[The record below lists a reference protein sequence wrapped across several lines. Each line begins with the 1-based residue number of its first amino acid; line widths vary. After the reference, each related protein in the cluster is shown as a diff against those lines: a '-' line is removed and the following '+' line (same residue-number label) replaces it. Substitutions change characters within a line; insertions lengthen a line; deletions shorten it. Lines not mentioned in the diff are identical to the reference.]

1 MRQTDPRCRAT
12 AFVAEKSPP
21 STSLVDRAPFGICR
35 SSLSRDRC
43 ISVNAAF
50 CQMLG
55 YTEQE
60 LLQLGLSQDVYQ
72 PTPNYPGLVEV
83 LVRERKLPAQEAILQ
98 RKDGTLLRAR
108 VTAFLSEDE
117 DGVLDYV
124 DSYLED
130 LTEQSALEEQIR
142 AVQKLEAVGRLAGG
156 VAHDFNNIL
165 LVIKLST
172 EIMLGQVTPDNP
184 LTRSLLQVSHA
195 AERAAALTKHMLAF
209 SRRQV
214 MQPRVVNINSVV
226 NDTLHM
232 LRRIIGEDVQLV
244 PRLASQLANTTLD
257 PDQLGQIVFNLAV
270 NARDAMSEG
279 GTLQIE
285 TGNVELDAGYSQ
297 KHRLVQPG
305 RYVMLAVTDTGT
317 GISKADLPRIFD
329 PFFTTK
335 EMGKGT
341 GLGLSI
347 VYGIVKQSGGY
358 IWVYSEL
365 GLGTTFKLYFPVT
378 ASSVGVAPP
387 KVEVAERPNG
397 ETILIVEDD
406 VAIRANVRNCV
417 QHLGYTALEAS
428 SGAAALRLCEQLHG
442 NVDLVMTDL
451 VMTDLVMPGMSGLEL
466 AQQLTQRFPAVAL
479 LFTSGYSED
488 GVARRGLLRDATVF
502 LEKPY
507 TVADLA
513 HAVQRA
519 LSERPVASTP
529 VAESDPV
536 ARSAGS
542 RC

>member
-1 MRQTDPRCRAT
+1 
-12 AFVAEKSPP
+12 
-21 STSLVDRAPFGICR
+21 
-35 SSLSRDRC
+35 
-43 ISVNAAF
+43 
-50 CQMLG
+50 
-55 YTEQE
+55 
-60 LLQLGLSQDVYQ
+60 
-72 PTPNYPGLVEV
+72 
-83 LVRERKLPAQEAILQ
+83 
-98 RKDGTLLRAR
+98 
-108 VTAFLSEDE
+108 
-117 DGVLDYV
+117 
-124 DSYLED
+124 
-130 LTEQSALEEQIR
+130 
-142 AVQKLEAVGRLAGG
+142 
-156 VAHDFNNIL
+156 
-165 LVIKLST
+165 
-172 EIMLGQVTPDNP
+172 
-184 LTRSLLQVSHA
+184 
-195 AERAAALTKHMLAF
+195 
-209 SRRQV
+209 
-214 MQPRVVNINSVV
+214 
-226 NDTLHM
+226 
-232 LRRIIGEDVQLV
+232 LRRIIGEDVQVV
-244 PRLASQLANTTLD
+244 PRLAEELANTTLD
-257 PDQLGQIVFNLAV
+257 PDQLSQIVFNLAV

-519 LSERPVASTP
+519 LSERPVASIP